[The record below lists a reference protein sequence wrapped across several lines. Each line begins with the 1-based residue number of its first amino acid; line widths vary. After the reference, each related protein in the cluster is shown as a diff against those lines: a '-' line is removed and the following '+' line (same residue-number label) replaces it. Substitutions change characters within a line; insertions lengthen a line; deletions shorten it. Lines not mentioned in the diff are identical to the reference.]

1 MPRMRVRRQA
11 GPSRASRASWPWRDA
26 RRLAPMHSRSW
37 SFGVAVTGDPPRDRG
52 LHDDEMR
59 EPHKQEAKSKH
70 SGNQPDGIWRSPY
83 KWQNP

>member
-1 MPRMRVRRQA
+1 V
-11 GPSRASRASWPWRDA
+11 RDA